1 MKPHRMSILATAIC
15 LAMPAGAAAQTQ
27 QDTWTPEMALQV
39 KRVGGVAV
47 SPDGERVAFQV
58 GTTHMEGERSEWVTH
73 IYVANRDG
81 TDQSQLT
88 QGERS
93 ATSPA
98 WSPDGR
104 WIAFVSSRS
113 GTSNL
118 WRLPVDGGEAVRV
131 TDVKGGVGSFQ
142 WSPDGSHIAF
152 LMAEPRTDE
161 EEAAVREKR
170 DAWVVDEN
178 LKNVQL
184 YVMPVEA
191 GPDGEPR
198 LLTDGDYSIGASF
211 GGGAGFD
218 WSPDGSS
225 IVFGHVPRPKVDD
238 WTEADLSVVDV
249 ATGIVRPLATTG
261 AAESGARYSR
271 DGQWIAFTASD
282 DPPTWAFTRRVYV
295 VPSEGGTPR
304 ALADSHDEQPGL
316 IGWSADGRSVLVSE
330 TYRTVGRVSAV
341 PVDGGAP
348 VDVTPTD
355 LMVGGS
361 SLNRSATHFG
371 FTSQTTDRPPEVF
384 VSRLDRFE
392 PVQVSRVQDL
402 PAAPLGHTEVVSWT
416 AQDGMSIEGL
426 LTYPVGYQ
434 DGERVPMLVIVH
446 GGPTGVF
453 TRSFIGSPGSYSI
466 ATFAAQGYAILRA
479 NVRGSSGY
487 GRAFRYANY
496 GDWGGGDFQDIMSG
510 VDAMIDRGIADPDRL
525 GVMGWSYG
533 GYMTSWVITQTDRF
547 RAASVGAGLPN
558 LMSFAGTAD
567 VPGFIPDYF
576 GGEYWDVLDKW
587 QARSAMFNIKGVT
600 TPTLIQ
606 HGEQDD
612 RVPISQAYELYNAL
626 GRQGVETKMVVYPR
640 QPHGIREP
648 KLQLDAMHRNVE
660 WFNRWVKPRRPQADG
675 GGAG

>member
-1 MKPHRMSILATAIC
+1 
-15 LAMPAGAAAQTQ
+15 
-27 QDTWTPEMALQV
+27 V

-58 GTTHMEGERSEWVTH
+58 GSPNMDGESSEWVTH
-73 IYVANRDG
+73 IHMANRDG
-81 TDQSQLT
+81 TNQKQLT
-88 QGERS
+88 QGDRS

-98 WSPDGR
+98 WSPNGR

-118 WRLPVDGGEAVRV
+118 WRIPVEGGEAVPV
-131 TDVKGGVGSFQ
+131 TDVKGGVSSFQ

-161 EEAAVREKR
+161 EETAIKQKR

-184 YVMPVEA
+184 YVTSAEPGV
-191 GPDGEPR
+191 DDEPR
-198 LLTDGDYSIGASF
+198 RLTDGDYSIGASF

-249 ATGIVRPLATTG
+249 ATGAVRPLATAG
-261 AAESGARYSR
+261 AAESGARYSP

-295 VPSEGGTPR
+295 IAAEGGTPR
-304 ALADSHDEQPGL
+304 ALSNTHDEQPGI
-316 IGWSADGRSVLVSE
+316 IGWSGDGRSVLVSE

-355 LMVGGS
+355 LMVGGA
-361 SLNRSATHFG
+361 SLNRSATHVG
-371 FTSQTTDRPPEVF
+371 FTSQETDRAPEVF
-384 VSRLDRFE
+384 VSRVDRFE
-392 PVQVSRVQDL
+392 PGQVSRVQDL
-402 PAAPLGHTEVVSWT
+402 PDAPIGQTEVVSWT
-416 AQDGMSIEGL
+416 AQDGTSIEGL
-426 LTYPVGYQ
+426 LTYPVGYRE
-434 DGERVPMLVIVH
+434 GEQVPMLVIVH

-453 TRSFIGSPGSYSI
+453 TQSFIGSPGSYSI

-496 GDWGGGDFQDIMSG
+496 GDWGGGDYQDIMSG
-510 VDAMIDRGIADPDRL
+510 VDAMIDRGSSPRRTDSGQRRWAPA
-525 GVMGWSYG
+525 YP
-533 GYMTSWVITQTDRF
+533 TSCPSPVQPMCRASSRTTS
-547 RAASVGAGLPN
+547 AAST
-558 LMSFAGTAD
+558 GTCSTSGRPA
-567 VPGFIPDYF
+567 PPC
-576 GGEYWDVLDKW
+576 
-587 QARSAMFNIKGVT
+587 STSKGS
-600 TPTLIQ
+600 
-606 HGEQDD
+606 
-612 RVPISQAYELYNAL
+612 R
-626 GRQGVETKMVVYPR
+626 
-640 QPHGIREP
+640 
-648 KLQLDAMHRNVE
+648 HR
-660 WFNRWVKPRRPQADG
+660 R
-675 GGAG
+675 

>member
-1 MKPHRMSILATAIC
+1 MKPHRLSILAAATWMS
-15 LAMPAGAAAQTQ
+15 LAVGAAAQTQ
-27 QDTWTPEMALQV
+27 PEAWTPELALQV

-47 SPDGERVAFQV
+47 SPDGEHVAFQV
-58 GTTHMEGERSEWVTH
+58 GRTRMEGERSEWVTH
-73 IYVANRDG
+73 IFLANRDG
-81 TDQSQLT
+81 SDQRQLT

-113 GTSNL
+113 GESNL
-118 WRLPVDGGEAVRV
+118 WRLPVDGGEAVRI
-131 TDVKGGVGSFQ
+131 TDVKQGVGAFQ
-142 WSPDGSHIAF
+142 WSPDGSQIAF
-152 LMAEPRTDE
+152 LMAEPMTEE

-178 LKNVQL
+178 LKKVQL
-184 YVMPVEA
+184 YVTSVGADA
-191 GPDGEPR
+191 GDKPR
-198 LLTDGDYSIGASF
+198 RLTEGDYSIGASF

-249 ATGIVRPLATTG
+249 ATGSVRPLASTG
-261 AAESGARYSR
+261 AAESGARYSP

-282 DPPTWAFTRRVYV
+282 DPPSWAFTRRVYV
-295 VPSEGGTPR
+295 VPAEGGTPR
-304 ALADSHDEQPGL
+304 ALADTHDEQPSL

-341 PVDGGAP
+341 PVDGGAS

-355 LMVGGS
+355 LMVGGA
-361 SLNRSATHFG
+361 SLNRSATHVG
-371 FTSQTTDRPPEVF
+371 FTSQATDRAPEVF

-392 PVQVSRVQDL
+392 PLQVSRVQDL
-402 PAAPLGHTEVVSWT
+402 HDAPLGRTEVVSWT
-416 AQDGMSIEGL
+416 ARDGMSIEGL
-426 LTYPVGYQ
+426 LTHPVGYQ
-434 DGERVPMLVIVH
+434 EGEQVPMLVIVH

-453 TRSFIGSPGSYSI
+453 TQSFIGSPGSYPV
-466 ATFAAQGYAILRA
+466 ATFSAQGYAILRA

-496 GDWGGGDFQDIMSG
+496 DDWGGGDYQDIMSG

-576 GGEYWDVLDKW
+576 GGEYWDVLEKW

-626 GRQGVETKMVVYPR
+626 HRQGVETKMVVYPR

-660 WFNRWVKPRRPQADG
+660 WFNRWVKPRTPQADG
-675 GGAG
+675 GAPG